1 MKAGAM
7 GMAEYPGE
15 LNQPLY
21 MAVFQA
27 HTRAETIEYLSHYN
41 ETLEIEDD
49 GQSSIGR
56 DMPS

>member
-1 MKAGAM
+1 MRAVAM
-7 GMAEYPGE
+7 GMAEYSGD
-15 LNQPLY
+15 LNPRLY

-49 GQSSIGR
+49 G
-56 DMPS
+56 